1 MKKSTF
7 DDFPFDDPMVARG
20 LSRALAILLWKIS
33 KEKTPSS
40 SPQSEENIIR
50 QELSTEKSA
59 PGTNSNTRVE

>member
-7 DDFPFDDPMVARG
+7 DDFPFDDPMVASG

-40 SPQSEENIIR
+40 PKSEENIIQ
-50 QELSTEKSA
+50 QEVSTEKSA